1 MSDCSVGVQQKTGL
15 LTSHNQGGFASFQL
29 LSEGVILPH
38 WVALVFTGSI
48 FAGIAYAYRS
58 HGLSG
63 VAVVSTQVMAI
74 MAVQLSTKLVLQ
86 TGFVYPT
93 CIAAASLHFLCVWL
107 ASWAVERR
115 SGAKDGLLL
124 MDLKSS
130 GYDNAEWYVKR
141 ILPIAVLQTL
151 NVVLNTCSLL
161 YIGAGFNAIIGILC
175 PVLTALVS
183 ATLGARITSLAWA
196 GMVTWPKSDAV
207 ISIEGLKN
215 ISKGGSE
222 PLSLA
227 VFGMSLGVG
236 ALFARSVR
244 SVLMDCQMNEYA
256 ADKACPRLKPTQVV
270 ALASPAVFVLGF
282 ALTLILEG
290 WKPYMELLLA
300 FSTACAVYLSLMG
313 MVLIKML
320 GAAAAQIAGKLN
332 ILVTVALSSAF
343 LHERLSLGFIVGAAA
358 VLAGAAIFEH
368 AKARTALCH
377 GKGNLVRPPLPI
389 TVAALR
395 ASRGSRRLCAPPTA
409 VSDSGRDV
417 LGSVRFNPPSIS
429 DSFTHPG
436 HSGAGAGLGCTMLMA
451 RAILAHC

>member
-1 MSDCSVGVQQKTGL
+1 MIGA
-15 LTSHNQGGFASFQL
+15 GGFVSFQL

-93 CIAAASLHFLCVWL
+93 CIASLHFLCVWL

-196 GMVTWPKSDAV
+196 GMVIAIAGDAV

-290 WKPYMELLLA
+290 WKPYMELLSLNTSAALLLA

-368 AKARTALCH
+368 AKARTAL
-377 GKGNLVRPPLPI
+377 LPK
-389 TVAALR
+389 TLR
-395 ASRGSRRLCAPPTA
+395 AAYS
-409 VSDSGRDV
+409 
-417 LGSVRFNPPSIS
+417 SV
-429 DSFTHPG
+429 
-436 HSGAGAGLGCTMLMA
+436 
-451 RAILAHC
+451 

>member
-1 MSDCSVGVQQKTGL
+1 MMGA
-15 LTSHNQGGFASFQL
+15 GGIVSFQL
-29 LSEGVILPH
+29 LSEGVILPP

-48 FAGIAYAYRS
+48 FAGVAYAYRS

-74 MAVQLSTKLVLQ
+74 MAVQLSTKLVLH

-93 CIAAASLHFLCVWL
+93 CIASLHFLCVWL

-115 SGAKDGLLL
+115 SGAAGKDGLLAL
-124 MDLKSS
+124 MDLKVSS
-130 GYDNAEWYVKR
+130 NENAEWYLKR

-196 GMVTWPKSDAV
+196 GMVIAIAGDAV

-215 ISKGGSE
+215 ITKSGSE

-256 ADKACPRLKPTQVV
+256 ADKACPRLRPTQVV

-290 WKPYMELLLA
+290 WKPYMELLSLNASTALLLA

-368 AKARTALCH
+368 AKATTALLPKTLRTAY
-377 GKGNLVRPPLPI
+377 
-389 TVAALR
+389 
-395 ASRGSRRLCAPPTA
+395 S
-409 VSDSGRDV
+409 
-417 LGSVRFNPPSIS
+417 SV
-429 DSFTHPG
+429 
-436 HSGAGAGLGCTMLMA
+436 
-451 RAILAHC
+451 